1 VGGLDNAF
9 LFLHV
14 RVAAKNGGRACV
26 KMHKLKVDVQ
36 RGFEE
41 VVARQRKLGNEIGAR
56 YGVKPF
62 LTAEIS
68 GAGYHK
74 NYYSEDVPVINYAA
88 RGYDVTEAE
97 AIAHVQ
103 RYGGIYSFN
112 HPFNNGKYRYTT
124 YSGEDLWR
132 VVEREAAALTASRV
146 YGAALLE
153 VGFPEGRGKSFSLKE
168 YLRLWDILSLN
179 GVFVTG
185 CGDSDSHDSSM
196 GWFEGNNFATWIA
209 AEQSLKFPISDG
221 EFIESMKAGRA
232 YMGDPIWLKG
242 EVEFT
247 SEVPMGAIIPVE
259 NRDKMSR
266 TMTFQAKEVKKG
278 WRIHVVADGELAA
291 EYVAAEDGDFCCS
304 FSVEPLRTVSFARV
318 EMYNADGRCI
328 LLTNPIYLVKVAEYA
343 GEIPK
348 CRLYES

>member
-1 VGGLDNAF
+1 M
-9 LFLHV
+9 
-14 RVAAKNGGRACV
+14 R
-26 KMHKLKVDVQ
+26 
-36 RGFEE
+36 
-41 VVARQRKLGNEIGAR
+41 
-56 YGVKPF
+56 
-62 LTAEIS
+62 
-68 GAGYHK
+68 
-74 NYYSEDVPVINYAA
+74 
-88 RGYDVTEAE
+88 
-97 AIAHVQ
+97 

-112 HPFNNGKYRYTT
+112 HPFNNGKYRYMV
-124 YSGEDLWR
+124 YSGEELWR

-185 CGDSDSHDSSM
+185 SGVSDSHDSSM

-209 AEQSLKFPISDG
+209 ADSALQFPVSDK

-232 YMGDPIWLKG
+232 YMGDPVWLKG
-242 EVEFT
+242 EVDFT
-247 SEVPMGAIIPVE
+247 SEGPMGAVIPVE
-259 NRDKMSR
+259 DREKTSR
-266 TMTFQAKEVKKG
+266 TMTFQAKEVKIG
-278 WRIHVVADGELAA
+278 WRIHIVADGETAA
-291 EYVAAEDGDFCCS
+291 EYVVAEDGNFCRS

-328 LLTNPIYLVKVAEYA
+328 LLTNPIDLVKVAEYA
-343 GEIPK
+343 GESPK